1 MRVRIVILV
10 IVLAIAA
17 SLALFGYSLA
27 TQTLDVS
34 TGLKFLL
41 VFASLVVS
49 LAKLTK
55 SLGIA
60 TRTPE
65 FYLRA
70 YEFLIGD
77 AFRDDKKGRKAL
89 GKALKLYNE
98 NKFGEAITL
107 LEKLERSS
115 RGYNEC
121 KVIGIFIAL
130 CYTDWG
136 LLPQAEKRL
145 ENLVDTGVENFTIFN
160 NLGFVRSGMKK
171 YEKALDAYEKAVG
184 YADPEDLGTVYVNM
198 ARAYLAQDYLAA
210 AEDFALKAIEAAPEL
225 HQPACILAMVYSA
238 TEDRENYEKY
248 FDLAVSN
255 GQDENEL
262 LEIVNKYMERF
273 EIEDNSP
280 NSIS

>member
-1 MRVRIVILV
+1 MGVRIAILV
-10 IVLAIAA
+10 IVLAIIGT
-17 SLALFGYSLA
+17 LALFGYSLM

-49 LAKLTK
+49 LAKMK
-55 SLGIA
+55 KALGTA

-77 AFRDDKKGRKAL
+77 AFRDDKKGRKTL

-98 NKFGEAITL
+98 SKFGKAITL

-136 LLPQAEKRL
+136 FCRKRKRDL
-145 ENLVDTGVENFTIFN
+145 
-160 NLGFVRSGMKK
+160 
-171 YEKALDAYEKAVG
+171 KALWNRALRTLQFSTISVLCEAV
-184 YADPEDLGTVYVNM
+184 
-198 ARAYLAQDYLAA
+198 
-210 AEDFALKAIEAAPEL
+210 
-225 HQPACILAMVYSA
+225 
-238 TEDRENYEKY
+238 
-248 FDLAVSN
+248 
-255 GQDENEL
+255 
-262 LEIVNKYMERF
+262 
-273 EIEDNSP
+273 
-280 NSIS
+280 